1 MSKAR
6 LPLLVVDGYNVLR
19 ATPRYAALMDER
31 PDRIHVSAGGSGRA
45 AGGGMIG
52 VDPFERAREALV
64 ADVAAFAQGSYEAT
78 IVYDGANNLSPDRPA
93 TKTAGV
99 RIVFSA
105 QGESA
110 DAVIERLCAQAHRS
124 GRDIALVTS
133 DNTIRSTTSP
143 LPVHRV
149 RQFPVSRDQRIL
161 RHGQLSVM
169 RHPFRRDILMLHD
182 DHGRPSCAGGIIR
195 NQRVVRRTVIRFSR
209 GHGRHHQ
216 TVA

>member
-19 ATPRYAALMDER
+19 ATPRYAALMDEQ

-64 ADVAAFAQGSYEAT
+64 AAVAAFAQGPYEAT

-93 TKTAGV
+93 PRTAGV

-133 DNTIRSTTSP
+133 DNTIRSTTSLGP
-143 LPVHRV
+143 YAA
-149 RQFPVSRDQRIL
+149 
-161 RHGQLSVM
+161 SVTK
-169 RHPFRRDILMLHD
+169 ISSLMLVHEMEATD
-182 DHGRPSCAGGIIR
+182 REVARELADRTHTRMTVEDRLSPETLAKLNAILGR
-195 NQRVVRRTVIRFSR
+195 
-209 GHGRHHQ
+209 
-216 TVA
+216 